1 MQHSLGGGFIGGG
14 NLRCLPL
21 LAASALFV
29 VLAALRRSLLLQ
41 DERDLLLHPR
51 PDLPDIRS
59 VLDAGQVVRRWVARQ
74 SDGVYFGEALFRV

>member
-1 MQHSLGGGFIGGG
+1 MQHSFGGGFIGGG
-14 NLRCLPL
+14 NLRRLPL

-41 DERDLLLHPR
+41 DKCDLLFHPR
-51 PDLPDIRS
+51 LSDIRS
-59 VLDAGQVVRRWVARQ
+59 VIDAGQVVRCRVARQ